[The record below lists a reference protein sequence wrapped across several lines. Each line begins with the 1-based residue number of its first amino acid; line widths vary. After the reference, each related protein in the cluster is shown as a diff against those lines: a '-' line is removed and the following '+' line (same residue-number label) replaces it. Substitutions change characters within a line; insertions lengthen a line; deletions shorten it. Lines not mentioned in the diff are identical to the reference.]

1 MLKFIFYV
9 VSIFFL
15 TFSSFAEKGIW
26 VSGSLECG
34 RLLAS
39 CDKGKLDVDCQTQTF
54 FVLGYL
60 TGKSVGTSIEYT
72 SKDQDSVKY
81 AMIKYC
87 RENPLQDTFA
97 FAQDLFRTLSR

>member
-15 TFSSFAEKGIW
+15 TFFSFAEKSIW
-26 VSGSLECG
+26 ISGALECG
-34 RLLAS
+34 KLLAS
-39 CDKGKLDVDCQTQTF
+39 CDKGKLDIDCQTQTF

-60 TGKSVGTSIEYT
+60 TGKSVGASIEYT

-87 RENPLQDTFA
+87 RENPLQDTFT
-97 FAQDLFRTLSR
+97 FAEDLFRTLSR